1 MLPLARELLGVVEGT
16 ILDLGCGEGRLL
28 RALDGADVIGCDLS
42 AALLERVGRSIPVVQ
57 CRLPDLRW
65 LRPDTVEAAVCV
77 LVLEHVDD
85 FDAFLREVGRVLAP
99 GGAFVLVMNHPAYT
113 APGAG
118 PVVDLSDGEV
128 LWRWGPYFEPAS
140 ATEPAGSGR
149 VLFHHRPLG
158 TLLNTAAHHGLAL
171 QRLDERALGP
181 EAVADQPG
189 LAGQEHF
196 PRLLGVRWRKVR
208 IDPGPSLVAP

>member
-1 MLPLARELLGVVEGT
+1 MLPLAQELLGVVEGT

-28 RALDGADVIGCDLS
+28 RELDGADVIGCDLS
-42 AALLERVGRSIPVVQ
+42 AALLERARHSTPVVQ

-65 LRPDTVEAAVCV
+65 LRPETVQAAVCV

-85 FDAFLREVGRVLAP
+85 FEALLGETARVLVA

-128 LWRWGPYFEPAS
+128 LWRWGPYFAQAS

-149 VLFHHRPLG
+149 VVFHHRPLG
-158 TLLNTAAHHGLAL
+158 TLLNTAARHGLAL
-171 QRLDERALGP
+171 QLLDERALGP

-196 PRLLGVRWRKVR
+196 PRLLGVRWRK
-208 IDPGPSLVAP
+208 GPILPIPA

>member
-1 MLPLARELLGVVEGT
+1 MVEGK
-16 ILDLGCGEGRLL
+16 ILDIGCGEGRLL
-28 RALDGADVIGCDLS
+28 RALEGADVVGCDLS
-42 AALLERVGRSIPVVQ
+42 ADLLRRVGPSVPVVQ
-57 CRLPDLRW
+57 CRLPELSW
-65 LRPDTVEAAVCV
+65 LQSGTVGAAICV

-85 FDAFLREVGRVLAP
+85 LEAFLAEVSRVLEP

-128 LWRWGPYFEPAS
+128 LWRWGPYFDRAS
-140 ATEPAGSGR
+140 ATEPAGSGL
-149 VLFHHRPLG
+149 VLFHHRPLSA
-158 TLLNTAAHHGLAL
+158 LLNAAARQGLAL
-171 QRLDERALGP
+171 RRLDERALGP

-196 PRLLGVRWRKVR
+196 PRLLGVKWRKGP
-208 IDPGPSLVAP
+208 IGPDPSLVAP